1 MRDSKEM
8 FENLVFALQAAATE
22 TKNIGEYVEEQKI
35 LLNDALFK
43 IDAFQQKM
51 DKDKNTKEK
60 VFKIL
65 KEELYGKDGE
75 E

>member
-1 MRDSKEM
+1 MRDNKEM

-22 TKNIGEYVEEQKI
+22 VKNIGDCVEEQRI

-43 IDAFQQKM
+43 IDTLQQNI

>member
-1 MRDSKEM
+1 MRDSKGM
-8 FENLVFALQAAATE
+8 FENLAFALQAAATE
-22 TKNIGEYVEEQKI
+22 VKNIGDYVEEQKI

-43 IDAFQQKM
+43 IDALQQNI
-51 DKDKNTKEK
+51 DKDRNTKEK

>member
-22 TKNIGEYVEEQKI
+22 ARNIGECVEEQRI
-35 LLNDALFK
+35 LLNDVLFK
-43 IDAFQQKM
+43 IDALQQNI

>member
-8 FENLVFALQAAATE
+8 FENLVFALHAAATE
-22 TKNIGEYVEEQKI
+22 VKNIGDYVEEQRT

-43 IDAFQQKM
+43 IDALQQNI

-60 VFKIL
+60 IFKIL